1 MLQFT
6 NNKTN
11 PFPLKNQAKVEM
23 NKSTNKLGG
32 STNYINGKSNSPKIK
47 MTTIPFSSYIHI
59 DSFLHNPIYGNKI
72 KQNIQL
78 FEEKKDDQHVDQQ
91 QFTTTTYYQDQ
102 PFCKLVS
109 SDIRLMTDLNKKGVK
124 QNQVIETLPNNFT
137 PIHTGQSTSTET
149 VIDFE
154 LEDTQ
159 VYPKTLLPIVLGEY
173 QTEIVIHTTIPF
185 KKGIT
190 NIVDVTKEVV
200 LTNCK
205 FLPTDY
211 SLDSNKM
218 KRHVSK
224 GTLFIEGFID
234 ESIEFI
240 PALNSDQKPPREW
253 IKKICYQID
262 QVLIIELQLL
272 LLQQQVINSSSSS
285 S

>member
-6 NNKTN
+6 NNKTS

-72 KQNIQL
+72 KKNIRL

-137 PIHTGQSTSTET
+137 PIHTGQSTLTET

-154 LEDTQ
+154 LKDTQ

-200 LTNCK
+200 LTNYK

-211 SLDSNKM
+211 SHDSNKM

-240 PALNSDQKPPREW
+240 PALNSDQKSPREW

>member
-1 MLQFT
+1 
-6 NNKTN
+6 
-11 PFPLKNQAKVEM
+11 
-23 NKSTNKLGG
+23 
-32 STNYINGKSNSPKIK
+32 

-59 DSFLHNPIYGNKI
+59 DSFLNNPIYGNKT
-72 KQNIQL
+72 KQNVQL
-78 FEEKKDDQHVDQQ
+78 FDKKKDDQQ

-102 PFCKLVS
+102 PFCKLVR
-109 SDIRLMTDLNKKGVK
+109 SDIRLMTDLNKKGKK
-124 QNQVIETLPNNFT
+124 QNQLIETLPNTFT
-137 PIHTGQSTSTET
+137 PIHTGQSVSTES
-149 VIDFE
+149 VIN
-154 LEDTQ
+154 LILGDTQ
-159 VYPKTLLPIVLGEY
+159 IYPKALLPIVLGEY
-173 QTEIVIHTTIPF
+173 QTEIIIHTTIPF
-185 KKGIT
+185 KKGIS

-240 PALNSDQKPPREW
+240 PALNLDQKPPREW
-253 IKKICYQID
+253 IKNICYQID

>member
-1 MLQFT
+1 MLQVT
-6 NNKTN
+6 NNKTS
-11 PFPLKNQAKVEM
+11 PFPLSNQAKIET
-23 NKSTNKLGG
+23 NKSTNKLVG
-32 STNYINGKSNSPKIK
+32 STNYMKGKSNSHKIK

-59 DSFLHNPIYGNKI
+59 DSFLNNPIYGNKT
-72 KQNIQL
+72 KQNVQL
-78 FEEKKDDQHVDQQ
+78 FDKKKDDQQ

-102 PFCKLVS
+102 PFCKLVRS
-109 SDIRLMTDLNKKGVK
+109 EIRLMTDLNKKGIK
-124 QNQVIETLPNNFT
+124 QNQLIETLPNTFT
-137 PIHTGQSTSTET
+137 PIHTGQSVSTES
-149 VIDFE
+149 VIN
-154 LEDTQ
+154 LILGDTQ
-159 VYPKTLLPIVLGEY
+159 IYPKALLPIVLGEY
-173 QTEIVIHTTIPF
+173 QTEIIIHTTIPF
-185 KKGIT
+185 KKGIS

-240 PALNSDQKPPREW
+240 PALNLDQKPPREW
-253 IKKICYQID
+253 IKNICYQID

>member
-1 MLQFT
+1 MLQVT
-6 NNKTN
+6 NNKTS
-11 PFPLKNQAKVEM
+11 PFPLSNQAKIET
-23 NKSTNKLGG
+23 NKSTNKLVG
-32 STNYINGKSNSPKIK
+32 STNYMKGKSNSHKIK

-59 DSFLHNPIYGNKI
+59 DSFLNNPIYGNKT
-72 KQNIQL
+72 KQNVQL
-78 FEEKKDDQHVDQQ
+78 FDKKKDDQQ

-102 PFCKLVS
+102 PFCKLVRS
-109 SDIRLMTDLNKKGVK
+109 EIRLMTDLNKKGIK
-124 QNQVIETLPNNFT
+124 QNQLIETLPNTFT
-137 PIHTGQSTSTET
+137 PIHTGQSVSTES
-149 VIDFE
+149 VIN
-154 LEDTQ
+154 LILGDTQ
-159 VYPKTLLPIVLGEY
+159 IYPKALLPIVLGEY
-173 QTEIVIHTTIPF
+173 QTEIIIHTTIPF
-185 KKGIT
+185 KKGIS

-240 PALNSDQKPPREW
+240 PALNLDQKPPREW
-253 IKKICYQID
+253 INNICYQID

>member
-1 MLQFT
+1 MLQVT
-6 NNKTN
+6 NNKTS
-11 PFPLKNQAKVEM
+11 PFPLSNQAKIET
-23 NKSTNKLGG
+23 NKSTNKLVG
-32 STNYINGKSNSPKIK
+32 STNYMKGKSNSHKIK

-59 DSFLHNPIYGNKI
+59 DSFLNNPIYGNKT
-72 KQNIQL
+72 KQNVQL
-78 FEEKKDDQHVDQQ
+78 FDKKKDDQQ

-102 PFCKLVS
+102 PFCKLVR
-109 SDIRLMTDLNKKGVK
+109 SDIRLMTDLNKKGKK
-124 QNQVIETLPNNFT
+124 QNQLIETLPNTFT
-137 PIHTGQSTSTET
+137 PIHTGQSVSTES
-149 VIDFE
+149 VIN
-154 LEDTQ
+154 LILGDTQ
-159 VYPKTLLPIVLGEY
+159 IYPKALLPIVLGEY
-173 QTEIVIHTTIPF
+173 QTEIIIHTTIPF
-185 KKGIT
+185 KKGIS

-240 PALNSDQKPPREW
+240 PALNLDQKPPREW
-253 IKKICYQID
+253 IKNICYQID

>member
-1 MLQFT
+1 MLKVT
-6 NNKTN
+6 NNKTS
-11 PFPLKNQAKVEM
+11 PFPLNNQAKIET
-23 NKSTNKLGG
+23 NKSTNKLVG
-32 STNYINGKSNSPKIK
+32 STNYINRRSNSHKIK
-47 MTTIPFSSYIHI
+47 MTTIPFSSYVHI
-59 DSFLHNPIYGNKI
+59 DSFLQNPIYGNGI

-102 PFCKLVS
+102 PFCKLVR
-109 SDIRLMTDLNKKGVK
+109 SDIRLITDLNKKGIK
-124 QNQVIETLPNNFT
+124 QNQLIETLPNNFT

-149 VIDFE
+149 VINYE
-154 LEDTQ
+154 LGDTQ
-159 VYPKTLLPIVLGEY
+159 VYPKALLPIVLGEY
-173 QTEIVIHTTIPF
+173 QTEIIIHSTIPF

-190 NIVDVTKEVV
+190 NIVDITKEVV

-211 SLDSNKM
+211 SLYSTKM
-218 KRHVSK
+218 KRYVSK

-240 PALNSDQKPPREW
+240 PALNLDQIPPREW

-262 QVLIIELQLL
+262 QVLIIELQFL

>member
-1 MLQFT
+1 MLQVT
-6 NNKTN
+6 NNKTS
-11 PFPLKNQAKVEM
+11 PFPLSNQAKIET
-23 NKSTNKLGG
+23 NKSTNKLVG
-32 STNYINGKSNSPKIK
+32 STNYMKGKSNSHKIK

-59 DSFLHNPIYGNKI
+59 DSFLNNPIYGNKT
-72 KQNIQL
+72 KQNVQL
-78 FEEKKDDQHVDQQ
+78 FDKKKDDQQ

-102 PFCKLVS
+102 PFCKLVRS
-109 SDIRLMTDLNKKGVK
+109 EIRLMTDLNKKGKK
-124 QNQVIETLPNNFT
+124 QNQLIETLPNTFT
-137 PIHTGQSTSTET
+137 PIHTGQSVSTES
-149 VIDFE
+149 VIN
-154 LEDTQ
+154 LILGDTQ
-159 VYPKTLLPIVLGEY
+159 IYPKALLPIVLGEY
-173 QTEIVIHTTIPF
+173 QTEIIIHTTIPF
-185 KKGIT
+185 KKGIS

-240 PALNSDQKPPREW
+240 PALNLDQKPPREW
-253 IKKICYQID
+253 IKNICYQID